1 MKSMKKLLSLVLA
14 MMLVLAMG
22 STAMA
27 SQPTSGNNQDQKG
40 ELTVENAIP
49 GSEYS
54 IYKILDLESYNS
66 TNGAYLYKVAAGW
79 EDFVKG
85 EAGSKYLTVDEDGY
99 VTWNTNVPEKDAAE
113 FAKAA
118 LAYTEG
124 KNLAVKTETAPAA
137 PEGSSADATVT
148 VKFTDLDLGY
158 YLLDSSIG
166 ALCSLDTTN
175 PNQTISEKNEK
186 PTVEKE
192 VEQPTASIGDVLDY
206 VIKVK
211 IAAGAENYVIHDK
224 MSDGLTFNGEDT
236 IQVKVLSKETVDALD
251 PDNKDAVKNAAGIDG
266 FAAPGD
272 YTITSGEALDH
283 DDTFDITITEAGEA
297 KLPVGGMIVV
307 TYKATINAD
316 ALEYDEVNNKATLDY
331 GDENHT
337 TSTETPEVPTKY
349 IDVNILKFAK
359 TESGEESGET
369 GLAGAEFTLS
379 KNEDGSDPI
388 SFVDLTNGNYRVA
401 TKEDATTT
409 TTVVSPA
416 GTDVLGKINLDG
428 LGAGTYYLTETKA
441 PDGYNLL
448 KAPVKIV
455 ITETT
460 DTTTGE
466 TTLTVQIPELNGDGS
481 VKTDE
486 EGNEVLMDAN
496 PVRVQNMTGA
506 ELPSTGGIGT
516 TIFYVLGGILVVGAG
531 ILLVVKKRMSSEK

>member
-40 ELTVENAIP
+40 KLTVENAIP
-49 GSEYS
+49 EQTYT

-66 TNGAYLYKVAAGW
+66 TNSAYLYKVADGW
-79 EDFVKG
+79 NDFVTG
-85 EAGSKYLTVDEDGY
+85 EVGSQYLTVDGDGY
-99 VTWNTNVPEKDAAE
+99 VTWKTGVPEENAAE

-118 LAYTEG
+118 LAYAEG
-124 KNLAVKTETAPAA
+124 KTLAVKTATAPAA
-137 PEGSSADATVT
+137 PEGSSADAIVT
-148 VKFTDLDLGY
+148 VEFTDLDLGY
-158 YLLDSSIG
+158 YLLDSTTG

-192 VEQPTASIGDVLDY
+192 VEQPSASIGDVLDY

-251 PDNKDAVKNAAGIDG
+251 PDDKDAVKNAAGIGG

-272 YTITSGEALDH
+272 YTITSGETLDH

-307 TYKATINAD
+307 TYKATINAG
-316 ALEYDEVNNKATLDY
+316 ALKFDEVNNKATLDY

-337 TSTETPEVPTKY
+337 TSTETPDVPTKF

-359 TESGEESGET
+359 TNSGET
-369 GLAGAEFTLS
+369 GLDGAEFTLS
-379 KNEDGSDPI
+379 KNEDGTDPI
-388 SFVDLTNGNYRVA
+388 SFVDLTNGKYRVA

-416 GTDVLGKINLDG
+416 GTDIGKINLDG

-460 DTTTGE
+460 DATTGE
-466 TTLTVQIPELNGDGS
+466 TTLTVQIPELNDDGS
-481 VKTDE
+481 VKKDE
-486 EGNEVLMDAN
+486 EGNEVLMSPDQ
-496 PVRVQNMTGA
+496 VKVQNMTGA

>member
-1 MKSMKKLLSLVLA
+1 MKRVKKLLSLVLA

-27 SQPTSGNNQDQKG
+27 APKEG
-40 ELTVENAIP
+40 ETGTITIKKAIE
-49 GSEYS
+49 GQTYT
-54 IYKILDLESYNS
+54 IYKMFNLKSYNKDNDAYMYEVADGWS
-66 TNGAYLYKVAAGW
+66 DFITTGAGKDYV
-79 EDFVKG
+79 EVKEG
-85 EAGSKYLTVDEDGY
+85 TIVWKDETLSPAD
-99 VTWNTNVPEKDAAE
+99 

-118 LAYTEG
+118 LKYATDNGIQPAKDPIVAESETVVFE
-124 KNLAVKTETAPAA
+124 NLE
-137 PEGSSADATVT
+137 
-148 VKFTDLDLGY
+148 LGY
-158 YLLDSSIG
+158 YLLDSTTG

-175 PNQTISEKNEK
+175 PTAEIEEKNEK
-186 PTVEKE
+186 PTIEKE
-192 VEQPTASIGDVLDY
+192 VEQPSASIGDVIDY

-224 MSDGLTFNGEDT
+224 MSTGLTFNGVDT
-236 IQVKVLSKETVDALD
+236 IEVKVLSKETVEGLD
-251 PDNKDAVKNAAGIDG
+251 PDDKDAAKNATGIDG

-272 YTITSGEALDH
+272 YTIASGDDLDH

-316 ALEYDEVNNKATLDY
+316 ALTYDEVNNKATLDY

-337 TSTETPEVPTKY
+337 TTTETPEVPTKF

-359 TESGEESGET
+359 TENGET
-369 GLAGAEFTLS
+369 GLDGAEFTLS
-379 KNEDGSDPI
+379 KNEDGTDPI

-401 TKEDATTT
+401 TEEDETTT

-416 GTDVLGKINLDG
+416 GTDILGKINLDG
-428 LGAGTYYLTETKA
+428 LGAGTYYLKETKA

-448 KAPVKIV
+448 DAPVKIV
-455 ITETT
+455 ITETK
-460 DTTTGE
+460 DPDTGE
-466 TTLTVQIPELNGDGS
+466 VTLTVQIPDLDDDGN
-481 VKTDE
+481 VKTDG
-486 EGNEVLMDAN
+486 EGNELLVTAN
-496 PVRVQNMTGA
+496 PVRVENKTGA
-506 ELPSTGGIGT
+506 LLPSTGGIGT

>member
-148 VKFTDLDLGY
+148 VKFTDLNLGY

-251 PDNKDAVKNAAGIDG
+251 PDDKDAVKNAAGIDG

-272 YTITSGEALDH
+272 YTITSGETLDH

-316 ALEYDEVNNKATLDY
+316 ALKYDEVNNKATLDY

-359 TESGEESGET
+359 TESGET

-379 KNEDGSDPI
+379 KNEDGTDPI

-460 DTTTGE
+460 DATTGE
-466 TTLTVQIPELNGDGS
+466 TTLTVQIPELNEDGS
-481 VKTDE
+481 VKEDAD
-486 EGNEVLMDAN
+486 GNEVLMLAN

>member
-49 GSEYS
+49 GQTYT

-66 TNGAYLYKVAAGW
+66 TNGAYLYKVADGW
-79 EDFVKG
+79 NDFVTG
-85 EAGSKYLTVDEDGY
+85 EVGSQYLTVDGDGY
-99 VTWNTNVPEKDAAE
+99 VTWKTGVPEENAAE

-118 LAYTEG
+118 LAYAEG
-124 KNLAVKTETAPAA
+124 KTLAVKTATAPAA
-137 PEGSSADATVT
+137 PEGSSADAIVT
-148 VKFTDLDLGY
+148 VEFTDLDLGY
-158 YLLDSSIG
+158 YLLDSTTG

-192 VEQPTASIGDVLDY
+192 VEQPSASIGDVLDY

-224 MSDGLTFNGEDT
+224 MSGGLTFNGEDT

-251 PDNKDAVKNAAGIDG
+251 PDDKDAVKNAAGIGG
-266 FAAPGD
+266 FAAPED
-272 YTITSGEALDH
+272 YTITSGEDLDH

-307 TYKATINAD
+307 TYKATINKN

-359 TESGEESGET
+359 TESGET

-409 TTVVSPA
+409 KTVVSPA

-460 DTTTGE
+460 DATTGE
-466 TTLTVQIPELNGDGS
+466 TTLTVQIPELNDDGS
-481 VKTDE
+481 VKEDAD
-486 EGNEVLMDAN
+486 GNEVLMLAN
-496 PVRVQNMTGA
+496 PVKVQNMTGA

>member
-148 VKFTDLDLGY
+148 VKFTDLNLGY

-192 VEQPTASIGDVLDY
+192 VEQPSASIGDVLDY

-224 MSDGLTFNGEDT
+224 MSGGLTFNGEDT

-251 PDNKDAVKNAAGIDG
+251 PDDKDAVKNAAGIDG

-272 YTITSGEALDH
+272 YTITSGETLDH

-316 ALEYDEVNNKATLDY
+316 ALKYDEVNNKATLDY

-359 TESGEESGET
+359 TNSGET
-369 GLAGAEFTLS
+369 GLDGAEFTLS
-379 KNEDGSDPI
+379 KNEDGTDPI

-401 TKEDATTT
+401 TEEDENTT

-416 GTDVLGKINLDG
+416 GTDIGKINLDG

-460 DTTTGE
+460 DATTGE
-466 TTLTVQIPELNGDGS
+466 TTLKVQIPELNDDGN

-486 EGNEVLMDAN
+486 EGNEVLMAAN

>member
-49 GSEYS
+49 GQTYT

-66 TNGAYLYKVAAGW
+66 TNGAYLYKVADGW
-79 EDFVKG
+79 NDFVTG
-85 EAGSKYLTVDEDGY
+85 EVGSQYLTVDGDGY
-99 VTWNTNVPEKDAAE
+99 VTWKTGVPEENAAE

-118 LAYTEG
+118 LAYAEG
-124 KNLAVKTETAPAA
+124 KTLAVKTATAPAA
-137 PEGSSADATVT
+137 PEGSSADAIVT
-148 VKFTDLDLGY
+148 VEFTDLDLGY
-158 YLLDSSIG
+158 YLLDSTTG

-192 VEQPTASIGDVLDY
+192 VEQPSASIGDVLDY

-224 MSDGLTFNGEDT
+224 MSGGLTFNGEDT

-251 PDNKDAVKNAAGIDG
+251 PDDKDAVKNAAGIGG
-266 FAAPGD
+266 FVAPED
-272 YTITSGEALDH
+272 YTITSGKTLDH

-316 ALEYDEVNNKATLDY
+316 ALEFDEVNNKATLDY

-337 TSTETPEVPTKY
+337 TSTETPDVPTKF

-359 TESGEESGET
+359 INSEET
-369 GLAGAEFTLS
+369 GLDGAEFTLS
-379 KNEDGSDPI
+379 KNEDGTDPI

-401 TKEDATTT
+401 TEEDENTT

-416 GTDVLGKINLDG
+416 GTDIGKINLDG

-448 KAPVKIV
+448 KAPVKII

-460 DTTTGE
+460 DATTGE
-466 TTLTVQIPELNGDGS
+466 TTLTVQIPELNDDGS
-481 VKTDE
+481 VKEDAD
-486 EGNEVLMDAN
+486 GNEVLMSTDQ
-496 PVRVQNMTGA
+496 VKVQNMTGA

>member
-1 MKSMKKLLSLVLA
+1 M
-14 MMLVLAMG
+14 
-22 STAMA
+22 
-27 SQPTSGNNQDQKG
+27 
-40 ELTVENAIP
+40 
-49 GSEYS
+49 
-54 IYKILDLESYNS
+54 
-66 TNGAYLYKVAAGW
+66 
-79 EDFVKG
+79 
-85 EAGSKYLTVDEDGY
+85 
-99 VTWNTNVPEKDAAE
+99 
-113 FAKAA
+113 
-118 LAYTEG
+118 
-124 KNLAVKTETAPAA
+124 
-137 PEGSSADATVT
+137 
-148 VKFTDLDLGY
+148 
-158 YLLDSSIG
+158 
-166 ALCSLDTTN
+166 
-175 PNQTISEKNEK
+175 
-186 PTVEKE
+186 
-192 VEQPTASIGDVLDY
+192 
-206 VIKVK
+206 
-211 IAAGAENYVIHDK
+211 
-224 MSDGLTFNGEDT
+224 TFNGEDT
-236 IQVKVLSKETVDALD
+236 IQVKVLSKETVDALN
-251 PDNKDAVKNAAGIDG
+251 PDDKDAVKNAAGIDG

-272 YTITSGEALDH
+272 YTIATDVKHTIDGAEVI
-283 DDTFDITITEAGEA
+283 DTFDITITEAGEA

-307 TYKATINAD
+307 TYKATINAN
-316 ALEYDEVNNKATLDY
+316 ALKYDEVNNKATLDY

-359 TESGEESGET
+359 TESGET

-460 DTTTGE
+460 DATTGE
-466 TTLTVQIPELNGDGS
+466 TTLTVQIPELNEDGS
-481 VKTDE
+481 VKEDAD
-486 EGNEVLMDAN
+486 GNEVLMLAN
-496 PVRVQNMTGA
+496 PVKVQNMTGA

>member
-148 VKFTDLDLGY
+148 VKFTDLNLGY

-224 MSDGLTFNGEDT
+224 MSGGLTFNGEDT

-251 PDNKDAVKNAAGIDG
+251 PDDKDAVKNAAGIGG
-266 FAAPGD
+266 FAAPED
-272 YTITSGEALDH
+272 YTITSGKTLDH

-316 ALEYDEVNNKATLDY
+316 ALKYDEVNNKATLDY

-359 TESGEESGET
+359 TNSGET
-369 GLAGAEFTLS
+369 GLDGAEFTLS
-379 KNEDGSDPI
+379 KNEDGTDPI

-401 TKEDATTT
+401 TEEDENTT

-416 GTDVLGKINLDG
+416 GTDIGKINLDG

-460 DTTTGE
+460 DATTGE
-466 TTLTVQIPELNGDGS
+466 TTLTVQIPELNEDGS
-481 VKTDE
+481 VKEDAD
-486 EGNEVLMDAN
+486 GNEVLMLAN
-496 PVRVQNMTGA
+496 PVKVQNMTGA